1 MKKVVSVVTVM
12 ALLLTTIAGST
23 AVSFAAQDSGRLKE
37 AISKVKSVVSIPE
50 GYSEFEY
57 YSEESEDGTGI
68 INMTWTDPEKGYI
81 SASVADGGV
90 ITSYYRGS
98 DEWMQGVAK
107 LTKEQ
112 GRQNADKYIK
122 KLAPETKGEFKYV
135 KAYTDSYSSSHSYE
149 YNLYVEDIPVEFIG
163 AMVDVDKTTGE
174 LTGYHLYGNISD
186 FKAEYPKE
194 EKLLTREEA
203 EKLYIEKIGPKLQY
217 SSYYNYNK
225 EALKVFAVYILEG
238 TGASINAATGEK
250 VVPYLADPIF
260 REYMN
265 TAAGGVG
272 YDEEKGEGYSQAEL
286 NEIVQTE
293 KLISKTEA
301 DSKVKALAAGIKG
314 QKLEGASL
322 MKDSYVDENYL
333 WLLNYE
339 NGYATVNAATGQV
352 LSFNIWDDGS
362 NYSDSRNIGYDKA
375 LKAAEEF
382 VNRACPEVKNEIALI
397 DNRSEYEVMPS
408 TWDYDYSFSYE
419 RKHEGAAYPEN
430 GVTVGVDKA
439 TGKIN
444 CYYLS
449 WYDNVTFPSL
459 DGIIDRS
466 GAFNAIKNEAGFG
479 LKYVKD
485 SENKITLVY
494 DMTDREY
501 YQIDAV
507 SGVPVDYRGN
517 ALESQKDYTDISGN
531 WAEKTI
537 NDLKDNGYYLPGDK
551 FIPKEAITQADF
563 FYYLYTDERS
573 IYSDTDEFYERL
585 ISDGII
591 NSSEAAPNAQLTRQ
605 DAAKFICRYL
615 GIGKITEKSQI
626 FKNVFSDKITGG
638 YEGYAASL
646 YALDIVKGNS
656 KGAFNGSAVLTR
668 AEAAALIYNTLKAK

>member
-37 AISKVKSVVSIPE
+37 AISKVKSVVSVPE

-90 ITSYYRGS
+90 ITSYYRGG

-135 KAYTDSYSSSHSYE
+135 KAYTDSYSSSYSYE

-163 AMVDVDKTTGE
+163 AMVDVNKTTGE

-186 FKAEYPKE
+186 FKAEYPKG
-194 EKLLTREEA
+194 EKLLTQEEA

-225 EALKVFAVYILEG
+225 EALKVFAAYILEG

-250 VVPYLADPIF
+250 VVHYLADPIF

-265 TAAGGVG
+265 AAAGGAE
-272 YDEEKGEGYSQAEL
+272 YDEEKGKGYSQAEL

-339 NGYATVNAATGQV
+339 NGYATVNAANGQV

-382 VNRACPEVKNEIALI
+382 VNRACPAVKNEIALI

-551 FIPKEAITQADF
+551 FRPKEAITQADF
-563 FYYLYTDERS
+563 FYYLYTDESS
-573 IYSDTDEFYERL
+573 IYSDTDEFYESL
-585 ISDGII
+585 ISEGII

-615 GIGKITEKSQI
+615 GIDKITEKSQI
-626 FKNVFSDKITGG
+626 FKNVFSDKITSG
-638 YEGYAASL
+638 YEGYAAAL

-668 AEAAALIYNTLKAK
+668 AEAATLIYNTLKAR

>member
-1 MKKVVSVVTVM
+1 MKKIVSIITVM
-12 ALLLTTIAGST
+12 ALLLTAMAGST
-23 AVSFAAQDSGRLKE
+23 VMSFAAQDSGRLKE
-37 AISKVKSVVSIPE
+37 AITKVKSVITIPGE
-50 GYSEFEY
+50 YSEFEY
-57 YSEESEDGTGI
+57 YSEESENGTGI

-81 SASVADGGV
+81 SASVADGGI

-122 KLAPETKGEFKYV
+122 KLAPETKGEFKCV
-135 KAYTDSYSSSHSYE
+135 KSYTDSYSSSYSYD
-149 YNLYVEDIPVEFIG
+149 YTLYVEDIPVDFVS
-163 AMVDVDKTTGE
+163 AMIDVNKMTGE
-174 LTGYHLYGNISD
+174 LTGYHLYGSISD
-186 FKAEYPKE
+186 LKAEYPKG
-194 EKLLTREEA
+194 EKVLTQEEA
-203 EKLYIEKIGPKLQY
+203 EKLYIEKIGPELQY

-238 TGASINAATGEK
+238 TGTSINAVTGEK
-250 VVPYLADPIF
+250 VEPYLADPVF

-265 TAAGGVG
+265 AAAGGVA
-272 YDEEKGEGYSQAEL
+272 YDEEKGAGYSQAEL
-286 NEIVQTE
+286 NEITQTE

-339 NGYATVNAATGQV
+339 NGYATVNAANGQV

-375 LKAAEEF
+375 LKAAEDF
-382 VNRACPEVKNEIALI
+382 VGKACPGIKNEMTLT
-397 DNRSEYEVMPS
+397 DNRSEYEVMPN
-408 TWDYDYSFSYE
+408 TWDYDYSFNYE
-419 RKHEGAAYPEN
+419 RMHEGTAYPEN

-444 CYYLS
+444 CYYLC
-449 WYDNVTFPSL
+449 WYDNVKFPGL

-466 GAFNAIKNEAGFG
+466 GAFNAVKNEAGFG

-494 DMTDREY
+494 DVTDREY

-507 SGVPVDYRGN
+507 SGKPVDYRGN
-517 ALESQKDYTDISGN
+517 AIEYQKDYTDISGN
-531 WAEKTI
+531 WAEKI
-537 NDLKDNGYYLPGDK
+537 IKDLKDNGYYLPGEK
-551 FIPKEAITQADF
+551 FRPKEAITQADF

-573 IYSDTDEFYERL
+573 IYSDTDEFYDRL
-585 ISDGII
+585 VSDGII
-591 NSSEAAPNAQLTRQ
+591 KSGEAAPDAQLTRQ

-626 FKNVFSDKITGG
+626 FKNVFADKVDSG
-638 YEGYAASL
+638 YEGYAAAL
-646 YALDIVKGNS
+646 YALNIVKGNS

-668 AEAAALIYNTLKAK
+668 AEAATLIYNTLKAR